1 MLGLCMACH
10 VGVSGVFDCVGPF
23 PFGRAVAGWVFVLV
37 ELVLVWCPVFVVAVT
52 VVAEV
57 PACAVSL
64 VPAVARGF
72 QCAWLR
78 HQCFGLV
85 CVWTL

>member
-1 MLGLCMACH
+1 MLGLGKCF
-10 VGVSGVFDCVGPF
+10 VGVSGVFGCVGPF
-23 PFGRAVAGWVFVLV
+23 PFGRAVAGWAFVLV
-37 ELVLVWCPVFVVAVT
+37 ELVLLWCPVFVVAVA

-57 PACAVSL
+57 PTCVVSL

-72 QCAWLR
+72 RCAWLR
-78 HQCFGLV
+78 LQCFGLV